1 MADTI
6 LSGDDELVS
15 VRPETAPRFSWSAT
29 IASAAIAVVVTIVL
43 LLLGSGL
50 GLALAPD
57 IKAGQNTAPAF
68 ITLGAVYFLAA
79 QAFGMAV
86 GGHAVGRMIGP
97 QIETSNEE
105 NFRAAA
111 HGLAV
116 WAVTVLITLALL
128 VATGSVAEKSA
139 IRLSSLYGGESAAK
153 PDSPNAIAYLVDLLF
168 RPQGQDNRH
177 ASLDWVQFAQANPQ
191 QGTDAAPAPL
201 GNPPTGEPA
210 PQQPPISS
218 GAEVPGGQS
227 NFPPSV
233 EQPQGFGNETAP
245 RATRHLPGDLAPAP
259 PPATTPNAEQL
270 AADKAEAMH
279 VLEAASVDGAVVSAD
294 DRDRIAQLVAQDAN
308 MSYEAATA
316 RANDI
321 LSKLHDMRATSLS
334 AAKRV
339 TGFSALWLAISFI
352 FGAVV
357 SVVAAVSA
365 RWEDDMQTMFAFV
378 RSPKS

>member
-1 MADTI
+1 MAETI
-6 LSGDDELVS
+6 AGGENELVS
-15 VRPETAPRFSWSAT
+15 LRPESAPRFSWSAT
-29 IASAAIAVVVTIVL
+29 IASAVIAVVVTLVL

-57 IKAGQNTAPAF
+57 THVGQNAAS

-97 QIETSNEE
+97 QIETANEE

-116 WAVTVLITLALL
+116 WALTVLITLALL
-128 VATGSVAEKSA
+128 VATGSIADKSA
-139 IRLSSLYGGESAAK
+139 IRLSSLYGGSTATQGSAI
-153 PDSPNAIAYLVDLLF
+153 STEYLVDLLF
-168 RPQGQDNRH
+168 RPQGQNFPH
-177 ASLDWVQFAQANPQ
+177 ASLDGVQFAQANTQPA
-191 QGTDAAPAPL
+191 TDAAPASPQSPPANGQQEPPL
-201 GNPPTGEPA
+201 
-210 PQQPPISS
+210 SS
-218 GAEVPGGQS
+218 GDEVPGGQS
-227 NFPPSV
+227 TLPMTPPDQS
-233 EQPQGFGNETAP
+233 QPFGNETAP
-245 RATRHLPGDLAPAP
+245 SRGARHVPGDLAPAM
-259 PPATTPNAEQL
+259 PPANAPSPAQL

-279 VLEAASVDGAVVSAD
+279 VLEAASVDGAVVSPD
-294 DRDRIAQLVAQDAN
+294 DRDRIAELVAQDAN

-321 LSKLHDMRATSLS
+321 LAKLHDARAASLS

-339 TGFSALWLAISFI
+339 TGFSALWLAASFI
-352 FGAVV
+352 FGAIV

-365 RWEDDMQTMFAFV
+365 RWEDDMQTMFTFAR
-378 RSPKS
+378 RSR

>member
-6 LSGDDELVS
+6 ISRDDELVS
-15 VRPETAPRFSWSAT
+15 VRPESAPRFSWSAT
-29 IASAAIAVVVTIVL
+29 IASAVIAVVVTMVL

-50 GLALAPD
+50 GLALAPE
-57 IKAGQNTAPAF
+57 IRAGQNVTLV
-68 ITLGAVYFLAA
+68 TLGAIYFLAA

-97 QIETSNEE
+97 QIETANEE

-128 VATGSVAEKSA
+128 VATGSIADKSA
-139 IRLSSLYGGESAAK
+139 IRFSSLYGGETAAK
-153 PDSPNAIAYLVDLLF
+153 AGGQISIAYLVDLLF
-168 RPQGQDNRH
+168 RPQGADNRH

-201 GNPPTGEPA
+201 GNPTAAEPM
-210 PQQPPISS
+210 PQQPPMSS
-218 GAEVPGGQS
+218 GVEVPGGQS
-227 NFPPSV
+227 NFPPTV
-233 EQPQGFGNETAP
+233 EQPQNFGAEAAP
-245 RATRHLPGDLAPAP
+245 RAGRHMPGDLAPAP
-259 PPATTPNAEQL
+259 PQATAPSPEQL
-270 AADKAEAMH
+270 AADKAEATH

-321 LSKLHDMRATSLS
+321 LAKLHDTRASSLN
-334 AAKRV
+334 AAKRI
-339 TGFSALWLAISFI
+339 TGFSALWLAASFI
-352 FGAVV
+352 FGAIV

-365 RWEDDMQTMFAFV
+365 RWEDDVQTMFAFV
-378 RSPKS
+378 RSRKS